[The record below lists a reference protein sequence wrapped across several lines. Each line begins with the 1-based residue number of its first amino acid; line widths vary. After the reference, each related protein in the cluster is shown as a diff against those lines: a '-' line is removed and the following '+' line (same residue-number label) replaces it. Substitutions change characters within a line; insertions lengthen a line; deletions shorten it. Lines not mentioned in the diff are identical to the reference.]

1 MLRELVRL
9 VCGFEVLSVFVV
21 LAQQDADCLYELSAF
36 GLEVI
41 SISSNLL
48 WVDIVAV
55 LLVVEICC
63 LCVIYSLLP
72 GPL

>member
-1 MLRELVRL
+1 M
-9 VCGFEVLSVFVV
+9 F
-21 LAQQDADCLYELSAF
+21 LAQQDADCLFELLVF

-41 SISSNLL
+41 SISSSLL

-55 LLVVEICC
+55 LLLVVVEICG